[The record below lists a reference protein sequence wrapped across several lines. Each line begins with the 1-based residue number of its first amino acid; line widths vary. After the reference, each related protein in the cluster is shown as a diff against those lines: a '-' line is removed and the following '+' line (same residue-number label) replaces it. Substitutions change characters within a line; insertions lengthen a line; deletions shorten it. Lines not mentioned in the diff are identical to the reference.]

1 VDGTLYPTDHP
12 LTDAIDRRLN
22 EYLDIKLGIPPERQD
37 AARIEMTREHGS
49 MFRGLMVGCGVDPAE
64 YFEFL
69 CCEVTDPRAF
79 LEPDPVLRKV
89 LAEMPGKRYLLSN
102 APTVHCERVAEGLGV
117 LDVIDGVF
125 DIAWADWIGKP
136 AESTYLK
143 VLGELGASPSEV
155 TAIDDMLA
163 GLDTARALGLRT
175 VHVGGPETEPTQD
188 GHVRVRSIHEL
199 PARAP
204 WLY

>member
-1 VDGTLYPTDHP
+1 MDGTLYPAEHP

-22 EYLDIKLGIPPERQD
+22 EYLETRLGIPPERQD
-37 AARIEMTREHGS
+37 AARIEMTRAHGS
-49 MFRGLMVGCGVDPAE
+49 MFRGLMLGHGVDPVE

-89 LAEMPGKRYLLSN
+89 LQDMPGKKCLLSN

-117 LDVIDGVF
+117 LDLFDRTF
-125 DIAWADWIGKP
+125 DIAWADWVGKP
-136 AESTYLK
+136 AEATYRKALE
-143 VLGELGASPSEV
+143 ELGAAPADV
-155 TAIDDMLA
+155 TAIDDMLSA
-163 GLDTARALGLRT
+163 LDAAHALGLRT
-175 VHVGGPETEPTQD
+175 VRVAGPDGEPQANA
-188 GHVRVRSIHEL
+188 HVRIRSIHEL
-199 PARAP
+199 PAAAP